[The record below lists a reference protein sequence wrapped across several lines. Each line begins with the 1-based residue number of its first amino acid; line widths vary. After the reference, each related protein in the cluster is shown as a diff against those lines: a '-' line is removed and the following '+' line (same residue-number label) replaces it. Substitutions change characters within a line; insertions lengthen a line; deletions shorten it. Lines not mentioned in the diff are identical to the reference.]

1 MPTRSLPNIAIS
13 GTPGVGKSTLCK
25 NLSSALPSLTIID
38 IGAEAK
44 THSYRTEYDES
55 LSCWVIDEEKLAK
68 KLTPSLQQ
76 EGGKIID
83 YMHAAIWPAA
93 APVDLVVTVRCTNTT
108 ILWDRYKERN
118 YKAKKVEQ
126 NIDCEIMGDI
136 EGENREWFGMEDGVE
151 EGTAAWAVLES
162 GSDEEMEANV
172 KKIVEWVEK
181 WKQKREEVGE
191 SEEMDVVPFGA
202 DGADGERRKVT
213 QGESDDDDEEDDREA
228 GNEEQEWSGLSEDER

>member
-1 MPTRSLPNIAIS
+1 MPTRTLPNIAIS

-44 THSYRTEYDES
+44 THNCRTEYDDS

-108 ILWDRYKERN
+108 IL
-118 YKAKKVEQ
+118 
-126 NIDCEIMGDI
+126 
-136 EGENREWFGMEDGVE
+136 
-151 EGTAAWAVLES
+151 
-162 GSDEEMEANV
+162 
-172 KKIVEWVEK
+172 
-181 WKQKREEVGE
+181 
-191 SEEMDVVPFGA
+191 
-202 DGADGERRKVT
+202 
-213 QGESDDDDEEDDREA
+213 
-228 GNEEQEWSGLSEDER
+228 